1 MYPLEFQPGVMHS
14 ILRQLTVEIVA
25 VKFVLFKVYNLRKC
39 VQLTKQHTDSHH
51 KNKANESAF
60 IPWLEKRFS
69 SMEVE
74 EKRKHDFQTTP
85 MTECVATFVLPKSLI
100 GETKSCIF
108 FLITTVNQLVH
119 FVHRLV
125 VGHFD
130 LVAQLREGL
139 HGDASI
145 HVGPIA
151 CPHFQETHKNTS
163 STAGFCTD

>member
-51 KNKANESAF
+51 KNKANESVF

-74 EKRKHDFQTTP
+74 EKRKHHFQTTP
-85 MTECVATFVLPKSLI
+85 MTECVATFVLLHTPLPKKSKSLI

-108 FLITTVNQLVH
+108 FFFNYH
-119 FVHRLV
+119 
-125 VGHFD
+125 
-130 LVAQLREGL
+130 
-139 HGDASI
+139 
-145 HVGPIA
+145 
-151 CPHFQETHKNTS
+151 CK
-163 STAGFCTD
+163 STRAFRPPSGRWPF